1 MLQYIV
7 RRLLAMIPLLILI
20 TAFVFI
26 IGQYGAGDLAGYLT
40 ISQNGGKM
48 DPAIYASYRLRLHLD
63 DPIFL
68 RYGAWLFN
76 AIQGDL
82 GVSYASTG
90 EPGVTHLI
98 AQALPISLQLGLAAL
113 VMVLVFGILLGII
126 AALFKN
132 TIIDYVIVGVVTVLS
147 SIPLFVLAPLAL
159 YFLVIQMHII
169 PTVGIGWHG
178 LFSQESIMPVVI
190 LAANSCLTTV
200 RFTRASVLE
209 VLGQE
214 YIRAAYAKGLPT
226 WKVIT
231 KHILKNALI
240 PVLSVTGLTA
250 SYLLGGSLFLEL
262 VFNIQ
267 GFGLLAYNSLKAGD
281 LQAMTGIIL
290 VTAIL
295 IILINLA
302 TDLLYKWADPKVK
315 FSR

>member
-1 MLQYIV
+1 MLPYIL
-7 RRLLAMIPLLILI
+7 RRLLAMIPLLIVI

-26 IGQYGAGDLAGYLT
+26 IGQYGTGDLAAYLT
-40 ISQNGGKM
+40 LSQSGGKL
-48 DPAIYASYRLRLHLD
+48 DPALYASYRAQLHLD
-63 DPIFL
+63 DPIFV
-68 RYGAWLFN
+68 RYASWLFS

-82 GVSYASTG
+82 GVSYASNG
-90 EPGVTHLI
+90 QPSVTHLI
-98 AQALPISLQLGLAAL
+98 AESLPISMQIGFAAL
-113 VMVLVFGILLGII
+113 ILVLVFGVFLGVIS
-126 AALFKN
+126 ALFKN
-132 TIIDYVIVGVVTVLS
+132 TFIDYAIIGIVTILS
-147 SIPLFVLAPLAL
+147 SVPLFVLAPLAL
-159 YFLVIQMHII
+159 YFLVIQLHIV

-178 LFSQESIMPVVI
+178 LFSQESIMPVTI

-214 YIRAAYAKGLPT
+214 YIRAAYAKGFST

-240 PVLSVTGLTA
+240 PVISVTGLTA
-250 SYLLGGSLFLEL
+250 SHLLGGSLFLEL

-267 GFGLLAYNSLKAGD
+267 GFGLLAYNSLQAGD
-281 LQAMTGIIL
+281 LQALTGIIL

-295 IILINLA
+295 IILINLL

-315 FSR
+315 FSS